1 MEAGWKIRGLADN
14 TEIDTL
20 SVREN
25 IQDKKKAVWMQTDSD
40 DDSKMVSLCKVNR
53 RWKDNKTKHDAHCDT
68 FSLNKFQVSLSWCR
82 F

>member
-1 MEAGWKIRGLADN
+1 
-14 TEIDTL
+14 
-20 SVREN
+20 
-25 IQDKKKAVWMQTDSD
+25 MQTDSD